1 MGLVQ
6 PVATATPKPPSSG
19 AVTPDRLSDRALF
32 SRAATDEAAFAEL
45 VNRYR
50 EPLRR
55 HAARY
60 VGDADAED
68 VVQQALVN
76 ASLAIRRDPDRD
88 IEPKPWLYKVTTNAA
103 IDHRRAQ
110 SVRPLGD
117 RTHEDIDLDAVRE
130 SPGSDPHDVLA
141 GRESVR
147 GVVDGIKDLS
157 PNQSRAATARFLEGR
172 SHDEIA
178 DELGVTKGAARELIS
193 RARRNLRDAI
203 PALSP
208 VPFFAKL
215 KGSLAA
221 LFGGGSSS
229 VGAAQLTAG
238 AVAVVVAAG
247 AGGVAIKYVAD
258 GEPAKPVGAKAVSAP
273 VTAIPQAAPI
283 AAEPRR
289 TAAANAAANRRGGS
303 GGNGGS
309 GSANAG
315 GSSGSGS
322 GAGTPAA
329 SSGTETAAAPAAVP
343 SSGGSGSGN
352 NPVQD
357 AVGQVPGVDEVASQV
372 DGVTDGVN
380 GQVQGVG
387 DQLGVDVPDLPN
399 VGQALGTGN

>member
-1 MGLVQ
+1 MGRETPIKGLVQ
-6 PVATATPKPPSSG
+6 SVATATPKPPASG

-55 HAARY
+55 HASRY
-60 VGDADAED
+60 VGEADAED

-76 ASLAIRRDPDRD
+76 ASLAIRREPDRE

-117 RTHEDIDLDAVRE
+117 RTHEDVDLDSVRE
-130 SPGSDPHDVLA
+130 SPGTDPHDVLA

-147 GVVDGIKDLS
+147 GVVSGIKDLS

-178 DELGVTKGAARELIS
+178 SELGVTKGAARELIS

-208 VPFFAKL
+208 VPLFAKL
-215 KGSLAA
+215 KGSLSA

-247 AGGVAIKYVAD
+247 AGGIAIKSAAD
-258 GEPAKPVGAKAVSAP
+258 GDPAKPLGASAVSAP
-273 VTAIPQAAPI
+273 VTTIPEAAPI
-283 AAEPRR
+283 AAKPRH
-289 TAAANAAANRRGGS
+289 TAAAGAAADRRGNGGS
-303 GGNGGS
+303 GGS

-315 GSSGSGS
+315 GAPPPRAPGRR
-322 GAGTPAA
+322 PR
-329 SSGTETAAAPAAVP
+329 APAPRRRPPRQGRPRPARARGPTPFRTP
-343 SSGGSGSGN
+343 SGRSR
-352 NPVQD
+352 
-357 AVGQVPGVDEVASQV
+357 AS
-372 DGVTDGVN
+372 TRW
-380 GQVQGVG
+380 
-387 DQLGVDVPDLPN
+387 P
-399 VGQALGTGN
+399 ARWTG

>member
-1 MGLVQ
+1 L
-6 PVATATPKPPSSG
+6 ATATPKPPSRS

-32 SRAATDEAAFAEL
+32 ARAANDESAFAEL

-76 ASLAIRRDPDRD
+76 ASLALRREPDRD

-117 RTHEDIDLDAVRE
+117 RPHEEIDLDAV
-130 SPGSDPHDVLA
+130 SQAPGADPHDVVT

-147 GVVDGIKDLS
+147 GVVAGIQGLS
-157 PNQSRAATARFLEGR
+157 ENQRRAATARFLEGR

-178 DELGVTKGAARELIS
+178 ADIGVSKGAARELIH
-193 RARRNLRDAI
+193 RARRNLREAI

-208 VPFFAKL
+208 IPLFNKL
-215 KGSLAA
+215 RESLTA
-221 LFGGGSSS
+221 LFAGGGSA
-229 VGAAQLTAG
+229 GAAKVTAG

-247 AGGVAIKYVAD
+247 AGGVAIKKATD
-258 GEPAKPVGAKAVSAP
+258 GGQPASPAGAKEAAAP
-273 VTAIPQAAPI
+273 VTTIPEASHVAQKPKPVDGGGQSAKG
-283 AAEPRR
+283 
-289 TAAANAAANRRGGS
+289 NRDGGGDSGGGS
-303 GGNGGS
+303 ASGGANGG
-309 GSANAG
+309 
-315 GSSGSGS
+315 
-322 GAGTPAA
+322 GAGAD
-329 SSGTETAAAPAAVP
+329 AAAPAAASAP
-343 SSGGSGSGN
+343 SGATTTASSTAAGGDTGGSA

-357 AVGQVPGVDEVASQV
+357 AVDQLPVDDVSSGVDQV
-372 DGVTDGVN
+372 TDTVNGVTEGL
-380 GQVQGVG
+380 GTGVG
-387 DQLGVDVPDLPN
+387 VDAPSLPDLPN
-399 VGQALGTGN
+399 VGEALGGGN